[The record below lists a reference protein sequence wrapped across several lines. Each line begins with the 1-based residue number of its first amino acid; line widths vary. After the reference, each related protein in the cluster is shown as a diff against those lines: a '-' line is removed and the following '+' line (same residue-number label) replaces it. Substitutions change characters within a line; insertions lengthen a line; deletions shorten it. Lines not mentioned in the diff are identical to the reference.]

1 LAASS
6 GGGKRSGID
15 GFGPLLGEVARM
27 WRLRLDER
35 LRPLGLSQARW
46 VALYRLA
53 RLPAPPAQGEL
64 ATLLGVEGP
73 TVARLLDSLES
84 AGYVV
89 RRPTARDRRIKV
101 IKLTAR
107 ARREAARID
116 HVAMALRHELLADL
130 DGRELKAATRLLR
143 RLRRRLGP
151 PAGGRQP
158 RAARQRCRG
167 A

>member
-1 LAASS
+1 
-6 GGGKRSGID
+6 
-15 GFGPLLGEVARM
+15 M

-64 ATLLGVEGP
+64 AALLGVEGP

-84 AGYVV
+84 AGYVI
-89 RRPTARDRRIKV
+89 RRPTPRDRRIK
-101 IKLTAR
+101 IIELTAR

-116 HVAMALRHELLADL
+116 RVAMALRHELLADL
-130 DGRELKAATRLLR
+130 DGGELATATRLLKG
-143 RLRRRLGP
+143 LRRRLGP
-151 PAGGRQP
+151 PAPQRQP
-158 RAARQRCRG
+158 G
-167 A
+167 APRPR

>member
-1 LAASS
+1 LTASS
-6 GGGKRSGID
+6 TGGKRRSIN

-64 ATLLGVEGP
+64 AALLGVEGP

-84 AGYVV
+84 TGYVV
-89 RRPTARDRRIKV
+89 RRPTARDRRVKV

-116 HVAMALRHELLADL
+116 RVAMALRHELLADL
-130 DGRELKAATRLLR
+130 DGRELASATRLLR
-143 RLRRRLGP
+143 RLRRRLGA
-151 PAGGRQP
+151 PAERRQP
-158 RAARQRCRG
+158 GAARPG
-167 A
+167 